1 MLPDDNKRPL
11 PIIRHDRAASHT
23 VELRYL
29 ARILDAPLVAQ
40 YFQPSDLPVL
50 HRLRFA
56 WATNMRKWL
65 SKQFQDDR
73 SVILNDRELHHEY
86 DRYGE
91 LLTVRLVEMERR
103 ARLSQIWERGHRQAL
118 KCPPSVVPLLMGCA
132 SQHATESTS
141 LIYKLLRA
149 QDHQCSEDSRSK
161 DKQAAVHK
169 RASQD

>member
-1 MLPDDNKRPL
+1 MARSDVLPDVNKRPL

-29 ARILDAPLVAQ
+29 ARITRDCHKILDAPLVAQ

-50 HRLRFA
+50 HRLRSA

-65 SKQFQDDR
+65 SKQFRDDR

-103 ARLSQIWERGHRQAL
+103 ERLIAL
-118 KCPPSVVPLLMGCA
+118 KCPPSVVPLLMGRA

-149 QDHQCSEDSRSK
+149 QAPQCS
-161 DKQAAVHK
+161 
-169 RASQD
+169 